1 MVATG
6 LPGNKEKTG
15 LAGVRGSS
23 AKGILLVLAA
33 LSVCFGYFYFFTDIF
48 RSKDEIAGQR
58 DVISSE
64 VRKAMPARNDAAP
77 GTAAQQAAPAA
88 PAAPAAGLVKPA
100 AGPVPP
106 QPPAVQVKKQ
116 QPEEKAPVA
125 GGEAKTAPATV
136 KAQEKSAAAKAGNV
150 RKQAPVAKAVDK
162 QPKTGTTTAKAAD
175 KQPKAGASAAKAV
188 EKTPKTSASARKN
201 SDVTTGA
208 AAKSGAA
215 AAKPAAG
222 RKTGTDAEKSPAA
235 APAQAAA
242 KKPSGAFTLVV
253 GTYVMKS
260 SMAADKAKLV
270 KAGLAPVSVVT
281 KKRNEPMNRLHVADF
296 DSPVEAQAELSR
308 VRAASKDAFLLKEN
322 GRYAVYAGSYY
333 AYERAVDVREQLKG
347 KGINPTL
354 RKSVAPVPA
363 YTLTAGSFASR
374 EDALEGAARLKKIG
388 FKPFVSARK

>member
-6 LPGNKEKTG
+6 LPGNKEKSG

-106 QPPAVQVKKQ
+106 QPPPAQVKQ
-116 QPEEKAPVA
+116 QPDEKTPDA
-125 GGEAKTAPATV
+125 GV
-136 KAQEKSAAAKAGNV
+136 KAKAVPAPGKAQVKATAAKAGDV
-150 RKQAPVAKAVDK
+150 RKQAPGVKTTEKKPQAVPAAVRVAEK
-162 QPKTGTTTAKAAD
+162 QQKTVTAAT
-175 KQPKAGASAAKAV
+175 KAGEKA
-188 EKTPKTSASARKN
+188 PKPVAPARKN
-201 SDVTTGA
+201 SDVTSGA
-208 AAKSGAA
+208 AAKSGVA

-222 RKTGTDAEKSPAA
+222 RKTGTDAEKSPAV

-242 KKPSGAFTLVV
+242 KKPGGAFTLVV

-260 SMAADKAKLV
+260 SMAADKAKVV
-270 KAGLAPVSVVT
+270 KAGLAPVSVVA
-281 KKRNEPMNRLHVADF
+281 KKRSEPMNRLYVADF

-322 GRYAVYAGSYY
+322 GRYAVYAGSYFE
-333 AYERAVDVREQLKG
+333 YERAVDVREQLKG

-354 RKSVAPVPA
+354 RKSVAPVLA

>member
-6 LPGNKEKTG
+6 LPGNKEKSG

-88 PAAPAAGLVKPA
+88 PAAPAAGVVKPA

-106 QPPAVQVKKQ
+106 QPPAAQVKQ
-116 QPEEKAPVA
+116 QPDEKTPDA
-125 GGEAKTAPATV
+125 GV
-136 KAQEKSAAAKAGNV
+136 KAKAVPAPGKAQVKATAAKAGDV
-150 RKQAPVAKAVDK
+150 RKQAPGVKTTEK
-162 QPKTGTTTAKAAD
+162 QQKTVTAATKAAE
-175 KQPKAGASAAKAV
+175 KAPKPAAP
-188 EKTPKTSASARKN
+188 TRKN
-201 SDVTTGA
+201 SDVTSGA
-208 AAKSGAA
+208 AAKSGVA

-222 RKTGTDAEKSPAA
+222 RKTGNDAEKSPAV

-242 KKPSGAFTLVV
+242 KKPGGAFTLVV

-260 SMAADKAKLV
+260 SMAADKAKVV
-270 KAGLAPVSVVT
+270 KAGLAPVSVVA
-281 KKRNEPMNRLHVADF
+281 KKRSEPMNRLYVADF

-322 GRYAVYAGSYY
+322 GRYAVYAGSYFE
-333 AYERAVDVREQLKG
+333 YERAVDVREQLKG